1 MGRDMK
7 KLYTMAFLLAM
18 SSTLAFAG
26 GHGGHDGTHKM
37 SAASAGSGVHFYGRI
52 YLGYDRIKQSGTD
65 GGSVAGARDD
75 GQKSRLG
82 IKFSENLGGLTLLGN
97 AEYKF
102 DLGDGDATND
112 DVTCSATL
120 SDCRTFNLHVGNL
133 GLMTPLGYVGMGTFE
148 SPYKTMGM
156 YDTNMD
162 TALAL
167 NAHGGT
173 SKGNFGQA
181 GTWEGA
187 LSYHAKMGAIELAYM
202 RGVSDKANSNIG
214 KGDYSFG
221 ISLTDLIGGLQVG
234 WARAHDK
241 VTTTATGGES
251 NDKVFASYK
260 VMPGLGVFYTEED
273 MDIENSNVF
282 NNGNVG
288 NTTSSVLDGGG
299 DIDTIGIHYTMGN
312 NMIQFTHTNA
322 ESRVA
327 ADMDYQT
334 ITISNQMRLSK
345 ATDITIG
352 YSRQGFDGSGSGSG
366 QNDKHKRTVAI
377 GITHSF

>member
-1 MGRDMK
+1 MK

-26 GHGGHDGTHKM
+26 GHGGQDGMNKM
-37 SAASAGSGVHFYGRI
+37 SAASASSGSGVHFYGRI

-65 GGSVAGARDD
+65 GGSVAGLRDN

-112 DVTCSATL
+112 DKTCSATL

-148 SPYKTMGM
+148 SPYKTMGLF
-156 YDTNMD
+156 DTNMD

-167 NAHGGT
+167 NEHGGT
-173 SKGNFGQA
+173 SKGAFGQA
-181 GTWEGA
+181 GNWEGA
-187 LSYHAKMGAIELAYM
+187 LSYHAKMGPLELAYM
-202 RGVSDKANSNIG
+202 RGVSDKANSNVG

-234 WARAHDK
+234 FVRAHDK
-241 VTTTATGGES
+241 VTATATGGES
-251 NDKVFASYK
+251 NDKIFASYK
-260 VMPGLGVFYTEED
+260 VMPGLGIFYTQED
-273 MDIENSNVF
+273 MDIEGSSNFDNRNVNSS
-282 NNGNVG
+282 
-288 NTTSSVLDGGG
+288 TSSVLGGAG
-299 DIDTIGIHYTMGN
+299 DIDTIGLHYTMGN
-312 NMIQFTHTNA
+312 NMIQFTHTVGNG
-322 ESRVA
+322 RVA

-345 ATDITIG
+345 ATDITFG
-352 YSRQGFDGSGSGSG
+352 YSRQGFDGTGAGG
-366 QNDKHKRTVAI
+366 GTQNDKHKRTVAI
-377 GITHSF
+377 GLTHSF

>member
-1 MGRDMK
+1 MK
-7 KLYTMAFLLAM
+7 KLYAMAFLLAM
-18 SSTLAFAG
+18 SSTSVFAG
-26 GHGGHDGTHKM
+26 GHGAHEGHGNKM
-37 SAASAGSGVHFYGRI
+37 SAASGGSGVHFYGRI
-52 YLGYDRIKQSGTD
+52 YLGYDRIKESGTD
-65 GGSVAGARDD
+65 GGSVAGLRDN

-102 DLGDGDATND
+102 DLGDGDATSD
-112 DVTCSATL
+112 SKTCSATL
-120 SDCRTFNLHVGNL
+120 SDCRTFNLMIGNL

-156 YDTNMD
+156 FDTNMD
-162 TALAL
+162 TALAM
-167 NAHGGT
+167 NEHGGT
-173 SKGNFGQA
+173 SKGAFGQA
-181 GTWEGA
+181 GNWEGS
-187 LSYHAKMGAIELAYM
+187 LSYHAKMGPLELAYM
-202 RGVSDKANSNIG
+202 RGMSDKANSNVG

-221 ISLTDLIGGLQVG
+221 ISLTDIIGGLQVG
-234 WARAHDK
+234 FVRAHDK

-251 NDKVFASYK
+251 NDKVFASYQ

-273 MDIENSNVF
+273 MDIEDSNVF

-288 NTTSSVLDGGG
+288 TTASSVLDGGG

-345 ATDITIG
+345 ATDITFGI
-352 YSRQGFDGSGSGSG
+352 SRQGFDGSGSGSG

>member
-1 MGRDMK
+1 MK

-26 GHGGHDGTHKM
+26 GHGGHEGTNKM
-37 SAASAGSGVHFYGRI
+37 SAASASSGSGVHFYGRI

-65 GGSVAGARDD
+65 GGSVAGMRDN

-112 DVTCSATL
+112 DKTCSATL

-162 TALAL
+162 TAIAM
-167 NAHGGT
+167 NEHGGT
-173 SKGNFGQA
+173 SKGAFGQA
-181 GTWEGA
+181 GTWEGS
-187 LSYHAKMGAIELAYM
+187 LSYHAKMGPLELAYM

-221 ISLTDLIGGLQVG
+221 ISLTDLISGLQVG
-234 WARAHDK
+234 FARVHDK

-251 NDKVFASYK
+251 NDKIFLSYK
-260 VMPGLGVFYTEED
+260 VMPGLGIFYTEED
-273 MDIENSNVF
+273 MDIEGSSNFDNRNVNS
-282 NNGNVG
+282 
-288 NTTSSVLDGGG
+288 TTSSLLAGAG

-312 NMIQFTHTNA
+312 NMIQLTHSEA
-322 ESRVA
+322 DGRVA
-327 ADMDYQT
+327 ADMDYAT
-334 ITISNQMRLSK
+334 IAISNRMRLSK
-345 ATDITIG
+345 ATDITFG
-352 YSRQGFDGSGSGSG
+352 YTRQGFNGSGTGAG
-366 QNDKHKRTVAI
+366 QNDKHKRSVAI
-377 GITHSF
+377 GLTHSF

>member
-1 MGRDMK
+1 MK

-18 SSTLAFAG
+18 SSTLVFAG
-26 GHGGHDGTHKM
+26 GHGGHEGTNKM
-37 SAASAGSGVHFYGRI
+37 SAASAGAGSGVHFYGRI

-65 GGSVAGARDD
+65 GGSVAGARDN

-82 IKFSENLGGLTLLGN
+82 IKFSENLGGLTLLGK

-112 DVTCSATL
+112 DKTCSATL

-148 SPYKTMGM
+148 SPYKTMGL

-167 NAHGGT
+167 NEHGGT
-173 SKGNFGQA
+173 SKGTFGQA
-181 GTWEGA
+181 GTWEGS
-187 LSYHAKMGAIELAYM
+187 LSYHAKMGPLELAYM
-202 RGVSDKANSNIG
+202 RGVSDKANSNVG

-221 ISLTDLIGGLQVG
+221 ISLTDLIAGLQIG
-234 WARAHDK
+234 YARVHDK
-241 VTTTATGGES
+241 VTATATGGEN
-251 NDKVFASYK
+251 NDKIFLSYK

-273 MDIENSNVF
+273 MDIEGSSNFDNRNVNSS
-282 NNGNVG
+282 
-288 NTTSSVLDGGG
+288 TSSVLAGAG
-299 DIDTIGIHYTMGN
+299 DINTVGIHYTMGN
-312 NMIQFTHTNA
+312 NMIQLTHTEA
-322 ESRVA
+322 DGRVA
-327 ADMDYQT
+327 ADMDYAT
-334 ITISNQMRLSK
+334 VTISNRMKLSK
-345 ATDITIG
+345 ATDITFG
-352 YSRQGFDGSGSGSG
+352 YARQGFNGTGAGGGS

>member
-1 MGRDMK
+1 MK

-26 GHGGHDGTHKM
+26 GHGGHDGHGMNKM

-82 IKFSENLGGLTLLGN
+82 IKFSENLGGLTLLGK

-102 DLGDGDATND
+102 DLGDGDATSD
-112 DVTCSATL
+112 SSTCSATL

-156 YDTNMD
+156 FDTNMD
-162 TALAL
+162 TALAM
-167 NAHGGT
+167 NAHGAT
-173 SKGNFGQA
+173 SKGTFGQA
-181 GTWEGA
+181 GTWEGS
-187 LSYHAKMGAIELAYM
+187 LSYHAKMGAFEVAYM
-202 RGVSDKANSNIG
+202 RGVSDKANSNVG

-221 ISLTDLIGGLQVG
+221 ISATDLYPGLQVG
-234 WARAHDK
+234 WARVHDK

-251 NDKVFASYK
+251 NDKFFASYK
-260 VMPGLGVFYTEED
+260 VMPGVGVFYTQED
-273 MDIENSNVF
+273 MDIEGSNEF

-299 DIDTIGIHYTMGN
+299 DIDTLGLHYTMGN
-312 NMIQFTHTNA
+312 NMIQLTHTTANG
-322 ESRVA
+322 RVA

-334 ITISNQMRLSK
+334 ITLSNEMRLSK
-345 ATDITIG
+345 ATDITFG
-352 YSRQGFDGSGSGSG
+352 VSRQGFDGSGSGSG

-377 GITHSF
+377 GIIHSF